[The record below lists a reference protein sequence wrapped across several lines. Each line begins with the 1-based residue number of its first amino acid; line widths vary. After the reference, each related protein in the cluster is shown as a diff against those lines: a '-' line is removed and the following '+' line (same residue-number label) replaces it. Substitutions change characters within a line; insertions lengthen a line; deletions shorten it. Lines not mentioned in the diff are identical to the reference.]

1 MSRRRLLVGK
11 SKCSQFVVI
20 QNWADF
26 PVTWSGVKKGWSEM
40 SPGPGRTAAIS
51 GMAVVALVVVFN

>member
-26 PVTWSGVKKGWSEM
+26 PVTWSGVRKRWSEM
-40 SPGPGRTAAIS
+40 SAGRRTAAIS
-51 GMAVVALVVVFN
+51 GMAVVALVVVF